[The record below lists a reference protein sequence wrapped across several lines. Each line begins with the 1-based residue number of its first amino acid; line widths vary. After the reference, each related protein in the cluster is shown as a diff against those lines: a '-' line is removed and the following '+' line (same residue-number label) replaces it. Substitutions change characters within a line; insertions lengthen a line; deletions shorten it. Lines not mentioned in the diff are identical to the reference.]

1 MRKVLT
7 IMLAALLVSGC
18 AQAATPDPT
27 ASEQPS
33 PSASAAADAP
43 SAVPSPAA
51 EPSPSPSPSPS
62 TLWDVD
68 SAASLQVIV
77 NKLRPMD
84 PAAFAPELVPVSTEN
99 EEGAEVVRPELDA
112 ALTRMD
118 AAMRAAI
125 GEGTFVTS
133 SYRSYELQA
142 QYYQNA
148 ISSYGQQAADTTSAR
163 PGYSEHQT
171 GLAIDLQ
178 STARECRLDHCFGA
192 TDAGIWIAEHAWEF
206 GFVVRYPQGAD
217 AVTGYAWEPWHLRFV
232 GTEVTTAMHEQGIGT
247 LEEFFGL
254 EPAPGYAS

>member
-1 MRKVLT
+1 MVAVLV
-7 IMLAALLVSGC
+7 VSGC
-18 AQAATPDPT
+18 AQAETPAPTPDAPET
-27 ASEQPS
+27 AS
-33 PSASAAADAP
+33 PSAPVVEAATPVSTPTAAPAPEPDAQ
-43 SAVPSPAA
+43 
-51 EPSPSPSPSPS
+51 
-62 TLWDVD
+62 WDVD
-68 SAASLQVIV
+68 SAASVQVIV
-77 NKLRPMD
+77 NKLRPMQ
-84 PAAFAPELVPVSTEN
+84 PAEFAPELVPVSTEN
-99 EEGAEVVRPELDA
+99 EEGAERVRPELDA
-112 ALTRMD
+112 ALTELD

-133 SYRSYELQA
+133 SYRSYSLQA

-163 PGYSEHQT
+163 PGHSEHQT

-178 STARECRLDHCFGA
+178 STARLCRLDHCFGD
-192 TDAGIWIAEHAWEF
+192 TEAGRWIAGHAWEH

-232 GTEVTTAMHEQGIGT
+232 GVEVTTAMHERAIAT